1 MQILKQDINRRIL
14 DVARQE
20 FSYRGFTKASMRDI
34 T

>member
-1 MQILKQDINRRIL
+1 ML

-20 FSYRGFTKASMRDI
+20 FSHRGFTKASMRDI